1 MPCSGADKYLDSIS
15 SIKGDDQPQTLTYFQ
30 KLVSSQG
37 SSQNWRIVYQSYQ
50 CPVFETDWKKLRK
63 TGRKIYRLFYN
74 WLQTHEIYLKGSNRF
89 RWHPM
94 FQKLIIS
101 RGVLI
106 QPNLMC
112 CTLQLSLGPDHIRRH
127 HRRPKL
133 TSREKANDEFMNAS
147 RVVWLGVKLREEPL
161 KFWTR
166 YKGYYGERNMV
177 DLQR

>member
-15 SIKGDDQPQTLTYFQ
+15 SIKGDDRPQTLTNFQ
-30 KLVSSQG
+30 KLVSSQV
-37 SSQNWRIVYQSYQ
+37 SSENWRIVYQSYQ

-63 TGRKIYRLFYN
+63 TGKKIYRLFYN

-101 RGVLI
+101 RGVLM

-112 CTLQLSLGPDHIRRH
+112 YTLQLSLGPDHIRRH
-127 HRRPKL
+127 PYISEDVPKFLMISRRVCMEPYLLRYKL
-133 TSREKANDEFMNAS
+133 QLS
-147 RVVWLGVKLREEPL
+147 LRPPRRIL
-161 KFWTR
+161 TQTHLLYFTR
-166 YKGYYGERNMV
+166 YLSFG
-177 DLQR
+177 